1 MRFYDP
7 QKGSIQVDDLDL
19 RKIQLSS
26 LLMQA
31 GVIFQEPYLFNTT
44 IRENLLIGHPD
55 ATEEEL
61 HEATLAVGVHEAIMQ
76 MSNGYDTWIENE
88 GANLSVSQRHRISI
102 ARALLRSNELTFMD
116 EVAASLDPESE
127 IALNET
133 LYRANHGRTVVAV
146 SHRLKTVSHADLI
159 YFIHEGKVI
168 EFGTH
173 QELLERQGAYHRLWQ
188 KQQGFQLSQ
197 TGEVVIEV
205 ERLRQMPFFAY
216 MNEDLLHEIKDLLM
230 TEKIT
235 SGQDVFRQGEAGYKL
250 YIIARGKVEV
260 SKRNAQGE
268 NIRVAV
274 LQDGDHFGE
283 IALLKDALRNAN
295 ITALTE
301 CTLLSLTRNQLLP
314 LLDRYEDMKAK
325 LNQSLS
331 ERS

>member
-1 MRFYDP
+1 M
-7 QKGSIQVDDLDL
+7 I
-19 RKIQLSS
+19 
-26 LLMQA
+26 
-31 GVIFQEPYLFNTT
+31 EPICQSASGT
-44 IRENLLIGHPD
+44 
-55 ATEEEL
+55 
-61 HEATLAVGVHEAIMQ
+61 
-76 MSNGYDTWIENE
+76 GY
-88 GANLSVSQRHRISI
+88 RSI

-127 IALNET
+127 IVLNET
-133 LYRANHGRTVVAV
+133 ISRVNQGRTFVAV

-159 YFIHEGKVI
+159 YYFQEGRVI
-168 EFGTH
+168 EYGTH
-173 QELLERQGAYHRLWQ
+173 QELLERQGAYHSLWQ
-188 KQQGFQLSQ
+188 KQQGFQLSLN
-197 TGEVVIEV
+197 GEVVIEV

-235 SGQDVFRQGEAGYKL
+235 NGQHVFRQGEAGNKL

-260 SKRNAQGE
+260 SKRNAKGV
-268 NIRVAV
+268 NVRVAV

-283 IALLKDALRNAN
+283 IALLEDAHRNAN
-295 ITALTE
+295 ITALTD
-301 CTLLSLTRNQLLP
+301 CTLLTLTRKQLLP